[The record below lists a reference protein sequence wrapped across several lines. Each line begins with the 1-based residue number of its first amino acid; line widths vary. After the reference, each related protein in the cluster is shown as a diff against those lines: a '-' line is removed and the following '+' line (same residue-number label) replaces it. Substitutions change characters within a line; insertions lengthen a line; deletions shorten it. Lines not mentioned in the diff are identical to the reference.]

1 MDFLLVSF
9 ILIFTEKIVTIL
21 NKLYKIQKCCCSP
34 KIKQSTEERLDD
46 IIKEYL
52 EKESEKKYFSDNNS
66 KNSDICIKN
75 HLFKQIS
82 EHNNNNPCCKNSNN
96 SLSYKDKSTLLLL
109 SKKNKP
115 QFRIKLTNLK
125 GDLFKENFDIIMNEQ
140 GIENFTPMRK
150 AYDGITKF
158 GIGDSNDF
166 EIQLPESLKSYLL
179 TLFIIEFNNFSNK
192 FVLKP
197 CNSDLNE
204 EEGNIFAKVD
214 NNLKISQKLFFSL
227 GEVDFSVE
235 PRQDLYINIEM
246 NIDKKRE
253 FFCFDPLKKIIKIG
267 RYKDCDIILKSVAF
281 SRIQCTIFFNDENKF
296 WYIQD
301 GDRETGKVSMNGT
314 WLFIDFPFE
323 ISCNLQL
330 RIGKNLLEL
339 KYI

>member
-1 MDFLLVSF
+1 
-9 ILIFTEKIVTIL
+9 
-21 NKLYKIQKCCCSP
+21 
-34 KIKQSTEERLDD
+34 
-46 IIKEYL
+46 
-52 EKESEKKYFSDNNS
+52 
-66 KNSDICIKN
+66 
-75 HLFKQIS
+75 
-82 EHNNNNPCCKNSNN
+82 
-96 SLSYKDKSTLLLL
+96 
-109 SKKNKP
+109 
-115 QFRIKLTNLK
+115 
-125 GDLFKENFDIIMNEQ
+125 MNEQ

-197 CNSDLNE
+197 CNNDLNE
-204 EEGNIFAKVD
+204 EEGNIFVKVD

-253 FFCFDPLKKIIKIG
+253 FFSFDPLKKIIKIG